1 MDKGRGSLDAIN
13 ALIARVQKAKTE
25 ARLAELEAQA
35 KKSSSERA
43 ATEKKVAAMTD
54 AVTRRSSEPTDDDRL
69 STKEVADLL
78 RVHVK
83 TVERWTRERSLPC
96 RRRGRNLIFRRGDVL
111 RWQAQQES

>member
-1 MDKGRGSLDAIN
+1 MDAVN
-13 ALIARVQKAKTE
+13 AMVARIRQKETE
-25 ARLAELEAQA
+25 MRLAELEAQSR
-35 KKSSSERA
+35 KSSSEHA
-43 ATEKKVAAMTD
+43 ATEKKVAAITE
-54 AVTRRSSEPTDDDRL
+54 AASRRRVEPRDDDML

-96 RRRGRNLIFRRGDVL
+96 KRRGRSLIFRRGDVL